1 MRTLVFLAA
10 CALGT
15 GLHFLYGP
23 LGRPRALRWLLPV
36 SESPWEH
43 TKLCFW
49 PLCGG
54 LAGVALTENIPLSAA
69 LWAGLGAGCH
79 GVGSMLAIYYLYRAA
94 LGAKKPIL
102 WVDIGNFFVT
112 MACAWPIG
120 LDILAQNTPPLWP
133 AALVLAAFAAV
144 FQRIS
149 GHPPTKYPMF
159 REENTNGRD
168 QRSATA

>member
-1 MRTLVFLAA
+1 MRTILFLAA

-15 GLHFLYGP
+15 GLHFLYEP

-49 PLCGG
+49 PVGLG
-54 LAGVALTENIPLSAA
+54 LAAVGWWENAPLSAL
-69 LWAGLGAGCH
+69 LWCWLAAGVH
-79 GVGSMLAIYYLYRAA
+79 GIGSMLSIYYLYRAA

-120 LDILAQNTPPLWP
+120 LDFLGRDPGGAPLAASL
-133 AALVLAAFAAV
+133 LAAFALL
-144 FQRIS
+144 FQVIS
-149 GHPPTKYPMF
+149 GHPPANYPLF
-159 REENTNGRD
+159 REEYSNGRD
-168 QRSATA
+168 QRSGTA